1 MEASG
6 TDPEDK
12 VTVTKNEQGL
22 VNGLTVYSEKYN
34 MSRTYTVDYYKT
46 NNINELTIDGCKV
59 STEATTVEY
68 FRFVP
73 TVTGTYNFQGTG
85 EVPYGRININLWHR
99 GEVLAS
105 TQNGNLDNVQL
116 TAGAVYYIGLWQ
128 MSTDCDI
135 TLTVSLNGAAG
146 QSALDE
152 ISVQDGESFTDEEA
166 LDGTVA
172 SGKDGVNSESS
183 LESESQG
190 ITDFSDE
197 SAELENSISEV
208 DFD

>member
-128 MSTDCDI
+128 MSTDC
-135 TLTVSLNGAAG
+135 
-146 QSALDE
+146 E
-152 ISVQDGESFTDEEA
+152 
-166 LDGTVA
+166 
-172 SGKDGVNSESS
+172 
-183 LESESQG
+183 
-190 ITDFSDE
+190 
-197 SAELENSISEV
+197 
-208 DFD
+208 